1 MDRVVH
7 FEIPVDDLDAAKR
20 FYGDVFGW
28 GLTDFADGQEY
39 VLATTAEVGPDYRPT
54 ERRRH
59 QRGPDAPPRRRA
71 GAGGGGL
78 TWARST
84 PPSRAS
90 RPAGGSVVRPRT
102 EIPSLGYYAYARDPQ
117 GNVIGLWEAMTPP

>member
-39 VLATTAEVGPDYRPT
+39 VLATTVEVGPDYRPT
-54 ERRRH
+54 EPGAINGALMRRRD
-59 QRGPDAPPRRRA
+59 DAPAPVVVIDVGSVDAALARVEA
-71 GAGGGGL
+71 AGG
-78 TWARST
+78 A
-84 PPSRAS
+84 
-90 RPAGGSVVRPRT
+90 VVRPRT

>member
-54 ERRRH
+54 EAGAINGALMRRRE
-59 QRGPDAPPRRRA
+59 DAPAPVVVVDVGSVDA
-71 GAGGGGL
+71 AL
-78 TWARST
+78 ARVE
-84 PPSRAS
+84 A
-90 RPAGGSVVRPRT
+90 AGGSVVRART